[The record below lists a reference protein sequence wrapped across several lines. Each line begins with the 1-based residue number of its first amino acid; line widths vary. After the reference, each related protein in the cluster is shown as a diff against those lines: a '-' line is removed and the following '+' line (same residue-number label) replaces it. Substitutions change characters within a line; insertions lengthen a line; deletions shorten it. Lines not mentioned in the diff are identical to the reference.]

1 MALTAKP
8 YTWIILLLLPVAA
21 ALFNF
26 DLFGGQTLASYFF
39 YTFFAAVAAMF
50 AAMRLLG
57 KNPGYPLIDLPIPV
71 LLFTALALFVFLQG
85 LITHT
90 LNLTHYYWAANAAYF
105 WAAGRLGQG
114 RLVADKTGKTADPA
128 RSIGLLYQGVALM
141 ALFESLF
148 VCCQELGMLP
158 SKNPLYTCT
167 GTWENPNVTAMFL
180 ALAIYAV
187 LQGTVA
193 KDRQRTRAYMITG
206 FILLAL
212 FLLKCRTAL
221 LVAILFAAGHYWAGF
236 TAFIKNKTG
245 PSKRV
250 IVAAALAVGIAGVLL
265 LTVGVKRDS
274 TQGRIRIWKTSM
286 SLIGQKPITG
296 QGFGLF
302 EKQYNLFTANERLPG
317 NDHVNMPYNDFLE
330 LGVEGGLGAVALW
343 AAFLIALWRQQLRQG
358 YSVLPIVAILLI
370 QLTNFGFQALPVF
383 ALFLLYAAIPPEA
396 SRKTFP
402 AAIPSP
408 GPVAI
413 LSIRPAIPS
422 AVLFKYSAK
431 GFRILGVGCI
441 QGIALFLSIHQ
452 AALAQDFYDRNI
464 IGKKN
469 TEAAAIEAYSGL
481 AASMRNFVSFHSHYG
496 DAYLKMKKY
505 GPALSQYLQGLE
517 TSSNPDLMLK
527 CGYCY
532 QELGQ
537 SDSSQYYYTLVEY
550 MEPYKFGPRMAL
562 LKLYRQQGDTVM
574 TRRTAEEIVD
584 MPVKIESDEVAGI
597 KNYARKMLEK

>member
-1 MALTAKP
+1 MALTARP
-8 YTWIILLLLPVAA
+8 YTWIILFLLPLAA

-26 DLFGGQTLASYFF
+26 DLFGGQTLAAYFF
-39 YTFFAAVAAMF
+39 YTFFAACAAML
-50 AAMRLLG
+50 AAIRLLG
-57 KNPGYPLIDLPIPV
+57 KNTGSPLIDLPTPV
-71 LLFTALALFVFLQG
+71 LLFTALALFIFLHG

-114 RLVADKTGKTADPA
+114 RLVADTAGKMADPA
-128 RSIGLLYQGVALM
+128 RSIGLLYKGVALL
-141 ALFESLF
+141 ALFESLI
-148 VCCQELGMLP
+148 VCCQELGLLP
-158 SKNPLYTCT
+158 PKNPLYTCT

-180 ALAIYAV
+180 ALAMYAV
-187 LQGTVA
+187 LQGTLA
-193 KDRQRTRAYMITG
+193 KDRERTAAYMITG

-212 FLLKCRTAL
+212 VLLKCRTAL
-221 LVAILFAAGHYWAGF
+221 LVTALFAAGHYWAGF
-236 TAFIKNKTG
+236 TAFVETRTG
-245 PSKRV
+245 LSKRV
-250 IVAAALAVGIAGVLL
+250 IVPTTIAVGVAAVLL
-265 LTVGVKRDS
+265 LAVGVKRDS

-286 SLIGQKPITG
+286 SLIGQKPVTG

-302 EKQYNLFTANERLPG
+302 EKQYNLFTANERLPD

-330 LGVEGGLGAVALW
+330 LGVEGGLVAVALW
-343 AAFLIALWRQQLRQG
+343 AAFLIVLWRQQVRQG

-370 QLTNFGFQALPVF
+370 QFTNFGFQALPVF
-383 ALFLLYAAIPPEA
+383 ALFLLYAAIPVEA

-408 GPVAI
+408 GPAT
-413 LSIRPAIPS
+413 PS
-422 AVLFKYSAK
+422 AVLFKFSAK

-441 QGIALFLSIHQ
+441 QTMALLLSVHQ

-464 IGKKN
+464 IGRDDS
-469 TEAAAIEAYSGL
+469 EAAAIEAYSGL

-496 DAYLKMKKY
+496 DVYMKMKQY

-532 QELGQ
+532 QELGRY
-537 SDSSQYYYTLVEY
+537 DSSQYYYTLVEY

-574 TRRTAEEIVD
+574 MRQAAEEIVA
-584 MPVKIESDEVAGI
+584 MPVKVESDEVAGI
-597 KNYARKMLEK
+597 KNYARMILEK